1 PYNFILDTGAPAVFV
16 ATAVCRNL
24 GVAADKEKWGSLD
37 RFEIEGGVVLQKMR
51 IRVEDPFQLQGM
63 NGLGLAGA
71 ELHGIIGYT
80 ILARY
85 ATEFDFSKP
94 KLAWTEL
101 NFTPPFPEGLSG
113 QTVPT
118 GLDAMANMMK
128 MFGTLLGKKPEPKVV
143 PRGFLGVGLENMD
156 NEVVIKT
163 VLKNSPASVA
173 GLEVGDRIRRF
184 QGKEVGNVA
193 DLHRLASK
201 VAPDE
206 SAQLTVTRAAKTL
219 VIDIKTG
226 KGL

>member
-1 PYNFILDTGAPAVFV
+1 ENGTYIQTLIGMTLCTISTRITTSAGLFFCIVFFRHLHSNIEVRLRLPVPGTRLMRTVGAGLIVLALAHAVFADESKQSERKTFQIPYRLTSTNHILVRAKINGKGPYNFILDTGAPAVFV

-37 RFEIEGGVVLQKMR
+37 RFEIEGGVVLQKIR

-80 ILARY
+80 LLARY

-113 QTVPT
+113 
-118 GLDAMANMMK
+118 
-128 MFGTLLGKKPEPKVV
+128 
-143 PRGFLGVGLENMD
+143 
-156 NEVVIKT
+156 
-163 VLKNSPASVA
+163 
-173 GLEVGDRIRRF
+173 
-184 QGKEVGNVA
+184 
-193 DLHRLASK
+193 
-201 VAPDE
+201 
-206 SAQLTVTRAAKTL
+206 
-219 VIDIKTG
+219 
-226 KGL
+226 